1 MAAAFV
7 SRVSL
12 SVAAVLALTVFAGPV
27 RAQDAGSG
35 SGGRARVLVAP
46 LKTGPGINNSFG
58 KKVSD
63 EVRDGLEDF
72 PTLVAVD
79 KKQVDSE
86 LKRLKLDKDELGP
99 IQWRQLASRMNAQV
113 IMYGTVEPTSVGN
126 AVNVAF
132 IDAKTGDELSVPEF
146 TVAGDG
152 NDQVRETASTIVTA
166 FGEHVKYQQSVLY
179 CQDYLNA
186 SQYEDALRNCN
197 EALTL
202 NPSSLHAMYL
212 RGRIYMGQE
221 DWSSARTDLAVVV
234 DENPAETLALQSL
247 AYTEAQLGNTER
259 ATELY
264 REYLN
269 FSPDDADVRLKVAFD
284 LAQAGGHE
292 EAILLLEE
300 GIARDST
307 NAELWEFLGT
317 VSLNFGTASD
327 DGGSEASIANEDAVR
342 KAVMAYEKTLELK
355 GDDID
360 PEILT
365 NVIAAYLELG
375 DYESAL
381 AFNDRAL
388 EIKGE
393 DASLWSQRADIYN
406 RMDDYPEAIAAID
419 RVLELDPTYA
429 NALLRRGMYKLQ
441 MGNPDAAIADFRLA
455 VDEQGTDP
463 NVVAGQM
470 LARGHRDYFQKGDY
484 GQAIAMFET
493 GTEFATD
500 AEILEQ
506 LFFFTAY
513 GYFQEGVLIDQANE
527 AAEDCAPARRA
538 LSRFQQ
544 VMPNLNRAGSVQP
557 NAQQQ
562 LTESTDVYLYRQ
574 EQIIRKA
581 CK

>member
-1 MAAAFV
+1 MTACLV
-7 SRVSL
+7 RRVSL
-12 SVAAVLALTVFAGPV
+12 NIAAVLAATVLAGPV
-27 RAQDAGSG
+27 LAQDTGSG

-46 LKTGPGINNSFG
+46 LKTGSGINGNFG
-58 KKVSD
+58 RKVSD
-63 EVRDGLEDF
+63 AVRGDLEEF

-79 KKQVDSE
+79 KKQVDNE
-86 LKRLKLDKDELGP
+86 LKRLKLDKDDLGK

-113 IMYGTVEPTSVGN
+113 IMYGTVEPSAGGNSVR
-126 AVNVAF
+126 VSF
-132 IDAKTGDELSVPEF
+132 IDAKNGDEFAVPEF
-146 TVAGDG
+146 RVSGDG
-152 NDQVRETASTIVTA
+152 NDEVRETAGNIVTA
-166 FGEHVKYQQSVLY
+166 FGEQVKYQQSVLY
-179 CQDYLNA
+179 CRDYLNA

-197 EALTL
+197 QALVL
-202 NPSSLHAMYL
+202 NPSSLHALYL
-212 RGRIYMGQE
+212 RGRTFMGQE
-221 DWSSARTDLAVVV
+221 DWSSARTDLSVVV
-234 DENPAETLALQSL
+234 DKNPAETLALQSL

-300 GIARDST
+300 GIARDSS

-317 VSLNFGTASD
+317 VSLNHGTASAE
-327 DGGSEASIANEDAVR
+327 GESEASIANEDAVR
-342 KAVMAYEKTLELK
+342 KAVMAYEMTLELK

-375 DYESAL
+375 DYDSAL

-388 EIKGE
+388 EIKGQ
-393 DASLWSQRADIYN
+393 DAGLWSQRADIYN
-406 RMDDYPEAIAAID
+406 RMENFVQAIASID
-419 RVLELDPTYA
+419 QVLEIETAYP

-441 MGNPDAAIADFRLA
+441 AGEPDAAVDDFRRA

-463 NVVAGQM
+463 NLVAGQM
-470 LARGHRDYFQKGDY
+470 LARGHRDYFQQGDY
-484 GQAIAMFET
+484 AQAIAMFET
-493 GTEFATD
+493 GADFATD
-500 AEILEQ
+500 AEISQQ
-506 LFFFTAY
+506 LYFFTAY
-513 GYFQEGVLIDQANE
+513 GYFQQGVQIDQANE
-527 AAEDCAPARRA
+527 AAEDCSPARRA

-562 LTESTDVYLYRQ
+562 LTESTDVYVYRQ

-581 CK
+581 C